1 MRSSTSSTLRTS
13 YKLLILFG
21 LSTNIALAQVVPP
34 MPQDQA
40 EPQAPTN
47 RFGIP
52 EQGWVV
58 ARYTVQ
64 ADGTTSE
71 VRVIDK
77 MPAALSTETVEDAIA
92 SWRFA
97 PATSDGT
104 PIAWYNNEAAI
115 LFEPPTMP
123 ARPGGAA
130 PPASEGTTGTAGRR
144 QAIGTGRSLD
154 SGSRGGSRGGPP
166 AAPGQPSPAFVAGY
180 REVEEMRAAGELEDA
195 LKRSDE
201 LVNREANRLSEMSVG
216 LVQNARV
223 HLEAGDL
230 HEAYA
235 AITRVT
241 NPNLP
246 VLAPTELPVALQ
258 YRNTIELGLGD
269 VVGALE
275 TYRRRQ
281 AAGPVP
287 DSDIMAANAEAIEE
301 RLQSTDVAIGVKGKI
316 LDETWSHTPLRRTF
330 AVGDVEG
337 DLDKLRFECDRREGE
352 LEFSDQ
358 SEYTLP
364 ENFGECLV
372 TLEGRRGAEFT
383 FYEFE

>member
-1 MRSSTSSTLRTS
+1 MRSSTSNALRIP
-13 YKLLILFG
+13 YNLLIFFG
-21 LSTNIALAQVVPP
+21 LSTNIALAQAVAPL
-34 MPQDQA
+34 PQDQL

-47 RFGIP
+47 RFGMP
-52 EQGWVV
+52 QEGWVV
-58 ARYTVQ
+58 ARYTVL
-64 ADGTTSE
+64 ADGTTSD

-77 MPAALSTETVEDAIA
+77 MPATLSADTVEDAIA

-97 PATSDGT
+97 PATSDGA

-115 LFEPPTMP
+115 LFDAP
-123 ARPGGAA
+123 ALPAQQGDA
-130 PPASEGTTGTAGRR
+130 PPPAPQQSGRR
-144 QAIGTGRSLD
+144 PAISSGRSQTT
-154 SGSRGGSRGGPP
+154 GSRGGTPI
-166 AAPGQPSPAFVAGY
+166 APGQPRPAFVAGY
-180 REVEEMRAAGELEDA
+180 REVEEMLTAGELEDA

-201 LVNREANRLSEMSVG
+201 LVNREASRLSEMSVG

-223 HLEAGDL
+223 HFESGDL

-241 NPNLP
+241 NPDLP
-246 VLAPTELPVALQ
+246 VLDPTELPVALQ
-258 YRNTIELGLGD
+258 YRNTIELRLGD
-269 VVGALE
+269 MVAALE

-287 DSDIMAANAEAIEE
+287 ESDVMAANAEAIEE
-301 RLQSTDVAIGVKGKI
+301 RLHSTDVAIGVKGKI

-337 DLDKLRFECDRREGE
+337 DLRTLRFECDLRAGE

-364 ENFGECLV
+364 ENFGDCLV

>member
-1 MRSSTSSTLRTS
+1 
-13 YKLLILFG
+13 
-21 LSTNIALAQVVPP
+21 

-40 EPQAPTN
+40 APEAPTN
-47 RFGIP
+47 RFGMP
-52 EQGWVV
+52 LQGWVV
-58 ARYTVQ
+58 ARYAVL
-64 ADGTTSE
+64 ADGTTSD

-77 MPAALSTETVEDAIA
+77 MPASLSAATVQKAIE

-97 PATSDGT
+97 PATSDGM
-104 PIAWYNNEAAI
+104 PIAWYNNENAI
-115 LFEPPTMP
+115 LFDAPTPP
-123 ARPGGAA
+123 AQQGDA
-130 PPASEGTTGTAGRR
+130 PPPAQQQSGRR
-144 QAIGTGRSLD
+144 PAISTGRSLPT
-154 SGSRGGSRGGPP
+154 GGRGGAPT
-166 AAPGQPSPAFVAGY
+166 APGQPRPEFVAGY
-180 REVEEMRAAGELEDA
+180 REVEDMLAAGELQDA
-195 LKRSDE
+195 LERSDE
-201 LVNREANRLSEMSVG
+201 LVSREANRVSEISVG

-223 HLEAGDL
+223 HFTAGDL

-241 NPNLP
+241 NPDLP
-246 VLAPTELPVALQ
+246 VLDPTELPVALQ
-258 YRNTIELGLGD
+258 YRNTIELRLGN
-269 VVGALE
+269 VVAALE
-275 TYRRRQ
+275 TYQRRQ

-287 DSDIMAANAEAIEE
+287 ESDVMASNAERIEE
-301 RLQSTDVAIGVKGKI
+301 RLQSTEVAIGVKGKI
-316 LDETWSHTPLRRTF
+316 LDATWSHTPLRRTF

-337 DLDKLRFECDRREGE
+337 ELRTLRFECDRRAGE